1 RMSDQDLSFSAEEQ
15 RKAGLPN
22 FIALVDAA
30 LREAKTML
38 EKVEG
43 DEQVYFAI
51 DLAARFLAAANAVV
65 STVMPDEV
73 EESGLADVDVLN
85 IEGRGHVA
93 GGCLQLPE
101 IGDVTS

>member
-1 RMSDQDLSFSAEEQ
+1 
-15 RKAGLPN
+15 
-22 FIALVDAA
+22 
-30 LREAKTML
+30 
-38 EKVEG
+38 
-43 DEQVYFAI
+43 
-51 DLAARFLAAANAVV
+51 LAARFLAAANAVV